1 MRSTCRRN
9 WARVVDKR
17 CVEAAGQR
25 RYCPRAGG
33 FVAGAPVVAFMAAF
47 IGALTLIAMVLPTC
61 AVAAPKTYYVVIEQM
76 RFNPPTLTVK
86 RGDRVE
92 WVNKDLFA
100 HTASAT
106 SKAFDS
112 GGIAPNASWS
122 FVAGQAGSYPYLC
135 NFHPTMR
142 GTLNVR

>member
-1 MRSTCRRN
+1 
-9 WARVVDKR
+9 VDKR
-17 CVEAAGQR
+17 CAEAAGQR
-25 RYCPRAGG
+25 WYRPRAGG
-33 FVAGAPVVAFMAAF
+33 FVAGALVAAFVPAFVAAF
-47 IGALTLIAMVLPTC
+47 IGALTSIAMMLPAY

-76 RFNPPTLTVK
+76 RFNPPTLTVQ

-112 GGIAPNASWS
+112 GSIAPNASWS

>member
-1 MRSTCRRN
+1 MAEIRLGVAATFGRN
-9 WARVVDKR
+9 VRAVG
-17 CVEAAGQR
+17 CAFAIELGLALTTALPVEAA
-25 RYCPRAGG
+25 A
-33 FVAGAPVVAFMAAF
+33 APV
-47 IGALTLIAMVLPTC
+47 
-61 AVAAPKTYYVVIEQM
+61 TYQVVIEQM

-100 HTASAT
+100 HTASSG

-112 GGIAPNASWS
+112 GSIAPNASWS
-122 FVAGQAGSYPYLC
+122 YVAGRPGSYPYLC

>member
-1 MRSTCRRN
+1 MGAMPGRN
-9 WARVVDKR
+9 VRARGCSLAVVLG
-17 CVEAAGQR
+17 AAL
-25 RYCPRAGG
+25 
-33 FVAGAPVVAFMAAF
+33 
-47 IGALTLIAMVLPTC
+47 GALPSAHAC
-61 AVAAPKTYYVVIEQM
+61 AAPLTYQVVIEQM

-100 HTASAT
+100 HTASSSA
-106 SKAFDS
+106 KAFDS
-112 GGIAPNASWS
+112 GSIAPNASWS
-122 FVAGQAGSYPYLC
+122 FVAGRAGSYPYLC

>member
-1 MRSTCRRN
+1 MAEIRRGMGAMPGRN
-9 WARVVDKR
+9 VRARGCSLAVVLG
-17 CVEAAGQR
+17 AAL
-25 RYCPRAGG
+25 
-33 FVAGAPVVAFMAAF
+33 
-47 IGALTLIAMVLPTC
+47 GALPSAHAC
-61 AVAAPKTYYVVIEQM
+61 AAPLTYQVVIEQM

-100 HTASAT
+100 HTASSSA
-106 SKAFDS
+106 KAFDS
-112 GGIAPNASWS
+112 GSIAPNASWS
-122 FVAGQAGSYPYLC
+122 FVAGRAGSYPYLC